1 MFRLNYVLYVAIFD
15 LSPRFHTRV
24 SFTSCPLI
32 FKDSDYR
39 VTSHLDSYIVL
50 HRIWEFPRQVCHFC
64 S

>member
-1 MFRLNYVLYVAIFD
+1 MAQIFIPNYVLYVAIFD

-50 HRIWEFPRQVCHFC
+50 H
-64 S
+64 